1 MNNLLIFGLVIVG
14 FSYFGGKSCPIL
26 LKDNKEMILGVLIGL
41 VICSFYG
48 FKIEGFESLE
58 ACQSNCCSIGSAKEE
73 EGGCCQYELENGRII
88 NNWEFANDCFD
99 IAMTNIDSY
108 FPPNTNTLTASEFV
122 QQVTDECG
130 TTAKE
135 ITKNCGVQ
143 FN

>member
-58 ACQSNCCSIGSAKEE
+58 ACQSKCCSIGSAKEGQ
-73 EGGCCQYELENGRII
+73 GGCCQFELENGKII
-88 NNWEFANDCFD
+88 NNWPWFD
-99 IAMTNIDSY
+99 ACDEMAIASMNTY